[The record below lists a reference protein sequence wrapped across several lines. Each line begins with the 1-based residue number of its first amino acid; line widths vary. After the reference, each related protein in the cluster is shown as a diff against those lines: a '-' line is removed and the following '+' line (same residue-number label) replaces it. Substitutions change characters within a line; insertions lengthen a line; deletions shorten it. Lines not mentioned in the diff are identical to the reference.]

1 VIRGFKYCFY
11 PTPEQEQHLARVFG
25 HVRFLYNGI
34 LSKRKIARVTLT
46 KLKIEF
52 PFLSEVSCVP
62 LQQSLRHQQRAFRNL
77 APEAS
82 EVPKIQEKD
91 RPSVC

>member
-1 VIRGFKYCFY
+1 
-11 PTPEQEQHLARVFG
+11 
-25 HVRFLYNGI
+25 
-34 LSKRKIARVTLT
+34 LT

-52 PFLSEVSCVP
+52 PFLNEVSCVP

-91 RPSVC
+91 ARGTAGNSLWRDRKT